1 MEISCCRVSIY
12 TRARVYVIWSETRA
26 WVFSMPREKGE
37 RTRDLQMRLI
47 RGSRTR
53 AWHASLLLFF
63 PALFWDTHTKTR
75 TYGVYIYLIIRCDL
89 ILLEN
94 ENARCGIYSLE
105 DNVYYINGTLGAVSM
120 TKIESSARAV
130 CFVADASRCSSPKQ
144 ITLHFNYRGAR
155 GLSEWHSFSA
165 HSYALD
171 WRGRSLLS
179 IV

>member
-1 MEISCCRVSIY
+1 MKRNARLSVQHAAGKGWTNERLANETNPRFAHARMTRVFI
-12 TRARVYVIWSETRA
+12 II
-26 WVFSMPREKGE
+26 FS
-37 RTRDLQMRLI
+37 
-47 RGSRTR
+47 GS
-53 AWHASLLLFF
+53 
-63 PALFWDTHTKTR
+63 FWDTHTKTR